1 MKKNILLIFITLG
14 TIALTSALVHY
25 MKMPSLA
32 FAWAL
37 NFLLMFCM
45 VFFTETLKSP
55 FTSPYFNAQTWEQKG
70 EIYESL
76 GIHFYRKLLVWIGW
90 EKLNKKNNP
99 MEKNTLAH
107 VHLQTKKSEFSHL
120 IILIVVFGF
129 NVYVA
134 IQYGVLSAMW
144 LLLLNVLFNLYPV
157 FLQRYNRPRLERVL
171 NLSAR

>member
-1 MKKNILLIFITLG
+1 MRKSLLLIFITLG
-14 TIALTSALVHY
+14 TIALTGALVHY

-37 NFLLMFCM
+37 NFLLMFCV
-45 VFFTETLKSP
+45 VFFTEALKSP
-55 FTSPYFNAQTWEQKG
+55 FTSAYFNAKLWEQKG
-70 EIYESL
+70 KIYESL

-90 EKLNKKNNP
+90 EKLNKKSNP
-99 MEKNTLAH
+99 IEKNTLAH

-134 IQYGVLSAMW
+134 IQYGVLNSIW

-157 FLQRYNRPRLERVL
+157 FLQRYTRPRVERVL
-171 NLSAR
+171 NLKK

>member
-1 MKKNILLIFITLG
+1 
-14 TIALTSALVHY
+14 
-25 MKMPSLA
+25 
-32 FAWAL
+32 
-37 NFLLMFCM
+37 M

-55 FTSPYFNAQTWEQKG
+55 FTSPYFNAQPWEQKG
-70 EIYESL
+70 KIYESL

-90 EKLNKKNNP
+90 EKLNKKSNP
-99 MEKNTLAH
+99 IEKNTLAH

-134 IQYGVLSAMW
+134 IQYGVLKSMW

-157 FLQRYNRPRLERVL
+157 FLQRYNRPRLERIL
-171 NLSAR
+171 NLTAR